1 MRNVLAFL
9 AAATLT
15 VLGVAWYLG
24 WYRVSSAPADEG
36 KKKVNIEFN
45 TTRIGDDLHKGGQ
58 KIHQLIENSRKGRA
72 EDRAT
77 GGSEASEKPA
87 RDPKPPASGEPES
100 VPPND
105 QFNRLPPQSKRPFSQ

>member
-15 VLGVAWYLG
+15 VLGVGWYLG
-24 WYRVSSAPADEG
+24 WYRVSNVPADEG

-58 KIHQLIENSRKGRA
+58 KVRQLIENSRKGRA

-77 GGSEASEKPA
+77 GGSEASEEPA
-87 RDPKPPASGEPES
+87 RDPKPSATGEPES